1 MNIPHESKE
10 ETIKKLVKK
19 SKELLLIIEKELEI
33 LDLDKFNFVLNRK
46 VSDLYYCAFYLA
58 EVLLLLRDITKIKK
72 HSTVNYLL
80 SKYYKEYS
88 PMFSNLFRLRNKVD
102 YSLDFTITR
111 KEVEQLL
118 KEVKEFYEKVLEY
131 LKEKEV
137 LNEKEIE
144 ELKI

>member
-131 LKEKEV
+131 LKEREV